1 MGVKTRAP
9 FSINRNNM
17 GKTCLNKLGSNIVVS
32 CETPTVG
39 ITELY
44 LMHTEDVTV
53 KAAEDASW
61 LNVAFAE
68 GAKSYRIEGYKQNIQ
83 VTMATRSLEASNKL
97 DISISFKTPHS
108 FGSGTSMGTA
118 FLRAILTGRFYVL
131 VVGVNGRQFIAGSQ
145 SPLECSGFD
154 WDSNANG
161 QFRTITLAAP
171 DGSAGNYITDISPAA
186 ATIIKTKA

>member
-1 MGVKTRAP
+1 
-9 FSINRNNM
+9 M
-17 GKTCLNKLGSNIVVS
+17 GKTCLNKLGSNIVVD
-32 CETPTVG
+32 CEIPTVG

-44 LMHTEDVTV
+44 LMHVEDVTFV
-53 KAAEDASW
+53 ESGGAWST
-61 LNVAFAE
+61 LTFAE

-108 FGSGTSMGTA
+108 FGSGASMGTA
-118 FLRAILTGRFYVL
+118 FLRAILAGRFYVL
-131 VVGVNGRQFIAGSQ
+131 VVGANGRQFIAGSQ
-145 SPLECSGFD
+145 SPLECTGFD

-161 QFRTITLAAP
+161 QYRTITLTAP
-171 DGSAGNYITDISPAA
+171 DGSAGNYITDIATAA

>member
-1 MGVKTRAP
+1 MGLKTRTP

-17 GKTCLNKLGSNIVVS
+17 GKTCLNKLGSNIVVD
-32 CETPTVG
+32 CEIPTVG

-44 LMHTEDVTV
+44 LMHVEDVTFS
-53 KAAEDASW
+53 ETQGSW
-61 LNVAFAE
+61 VTVAFAE
-68 GAKSYRIEGYKQNIQ
+68 GTKSYRIEGYKQNIQ
-83 VTMATRSLEASNKL
+83 VTMTNRSLEASNKL
-97 DISISFKTPHS
+97 DISVSFKTPHS

-131 VVGVNGRQFIAGSQ
+131 VVGANGRQFIAGSQ
-145 SPLECSGFD
+145 SPLECTGFD

-161 QFRTITLAAP
+161 QYRTITLTAP
-171 DGSAGNYITDISPAA
+171 DGSAGNYITDIVPAA